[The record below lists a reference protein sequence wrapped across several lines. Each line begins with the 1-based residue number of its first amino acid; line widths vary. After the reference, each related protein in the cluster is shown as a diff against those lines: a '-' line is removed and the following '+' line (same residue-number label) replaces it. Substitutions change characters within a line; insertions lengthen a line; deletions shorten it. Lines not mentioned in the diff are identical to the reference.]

1 MGSWRRDFNK
11 LQHLS
16 SKMVGSSG
24 TETGFL
30 MAAFQPIATPLQ
42 QNGWFQWN
50 REWGKGGEA
59 QQASQVEM
67 KLDYL
72 RLCSRASDNPGF
84 IWFCDFPSIAG
95 RLLCDELGEHAH
107 HVLMKATAQCISR
120 NGLRCL
126 FFSLLSSS
134 LLSHRNCLQ

>member
-1 MGSWRRDFNK
+1 
-11 LQHLS
+11 
-16 SKMVGSSG
+16 MVGSSG

-30 MAAFQPIATPLQ
+30 MAGLQPIATPLQ

-50 REWGKGGEA
+50 WEWGKGGEA

-84 IWFCDFPSIAG
+84 IWFCEEEEEERQEPRPPQNSRGGSLRGVPRALFSIINSARG
-95 RLLCDELGEHAH
+95 
-107 HVLMKATAQCISR
+107 II
-120 NGLRCL
+120 
-126 FFSLLSSS
+126 
-134 LLSHRNCLQ
+134 

>member
-1 MGSWRRDFNK
+1 
-11 LQHLS
+11 
-16 SKMVGSSG
+16 MVGSSG

-59 QQASQVEM
+59 QEASQVEM

-72 RLCSRASDNPGF
+72 RLCNRALDNPGF
-84 IWFCDFPSIAG
+84 IMHFVFGDQPRGPRDTPNLWAAKAL
-95 RLLCDELGEHAH
+95 RLRPWALEL
-107 HVLMKATAQCISR
+107 LTAPHLLANQCPPEGSV
-120 NGLRCL
+120 
-126 FFSLLSSS
+126 SLP
-134 LLSHRNCLQ
+134 

>member
-1 MGSWRRDFNK
+1 MSVVQSDRFQWNRDWVPDGTNFNK

-50 REWGKGGEA
+50 QEWGKGGEA

-84 IWFCDFPSIAG
+84 IWFCDFPKA
-95 RLLCDELGEHAH
+95 LLPKC
-107 HVLMKATAQCISR
+107 T
-120 NGLRCL
+120 
-126 FFSLLSSS
+126 
-134 LLSHRNCLQ
+134 